1 MGRTIPSF
9 RISSI
14 IEERKWKQFRSSLDK
29 EDKKIF
35 DEIFLL
41 ARLYNAASYQCIR
54 PVRIQSILMSI
65 VFHHYK
71 KLFQLYKTDI
81 TFAKIDLT

>member
-14 IEERKWKQFRSSLDK
+14 IEERKWKQFRNSLDK

-41 ARLYNAASYQCIR
+41 AHLYNTASYQCVR
-54 PVRIQSILMSI
+54 PVRIQAILMSI
-65 VFHHYK
+65 IFHHYK

-81 TFAKIDLT
+81 KFAKIDLT

>member
-14 IEERKWKQFRSSLDK
+14 IEERKWKQFCSSLDK

-35 DEIFLL
+35 DEVYLL
-41 ARLYNAASYQCIR
+41 HLIN
-54 PVRIQSILMSI
+54 MSDLSE
-65 VFHHYK
+65 Y
-71 KLFQLYKTDI
+71 KLF
-81 TFAKIDLT
+81 

>member
-1 MGRTIPSF
+1 MSRTISSF

-14 IEERKWKQFRSSLDK
+14 IEERKWKQFRNLLEK

-35 DEIFLL
+35 DEMFLL
-41 ARLYNAASYQCIR
+41 ARLYNAASYQCVR

-71 KLFQLYKTDI
+71 NCFNCIKLI
-81 TFAKIDLT
+81 

>member
-1 MGRTIPSF
+1 MSRTISSF

-14 IEERKWKQFRSSLDK
+14 IEERKWKQFRNLLEK

-35 DEIFLL
+35 DEMFLL
-41 ARLYNAASYQCIR
+41 ARLYNAASYQCVR
-54 PVRIQSILMSI
+54 PVRIKSILMSI

-71 KLFQLYKTDI
+71 KLFQLYITDI
-81 TFAKIDLT
+81 KFAKIDLT

>member
-14 IEERKWKQFRSSLDK
+14 IEERKWKQFCSSLDK

-41 ARLYNAASYQCIR
+41 AHLYNTASYQSVR
-54 PVRIQSILMSI
+54 HMRIQAILMSI
-65 VFHHYK
+65 IFHNYK
-71 KLFQLYKTDI
+71 KLFQFYKTDI
-81 TFAKIDLT
+81 KIAKIDLT

>member
-1 MGRTIPSF
+1 MDRTISSF
-9 RISSI
+9 RISSV
-14 IEERKWKQFRSSLDK
+14 IEEQKWKQFRNLLEK

-35 DEIFLL
+35 DEMFLL
-41 ARLYNAASYQCIR
+41 ACLYNAASYQCVR

-81 TFAKIDLT
+81 KFAEIDLT

>member
-14 IEERKWKQFRSSLDK
+14 MEEQKWKQFRNLLDK

-35 DEIFLL
+35 DEMFLL
-41 ARLYNAASYQCIR
+41 ARLYNTASYQCVR
-54 PVRIQSILMSI
+54 PVRIQAILMSI

-81 TFAKIDLT
+81 KFGKIDLT

>member
-1 MGRTIPSF
+1 M
-9 RISSI
+9 
-14 IEERKWKQFRSSLDK
+14 
-29 EDKKIF
+29 
-35 DEIFLL
+35 FLL
-41 ARLYNAASYQCIR
+41 ARLYNAASYQCVR

-81 TFAKIDLT
+81 KFAKIDLT

>member
-1 MGRTIPSF
+1 MSRTISSF

-14 IEERKWKQFRSSLDK
+14 IEERKWKQFRNLLEK

-35 DEIFLL
+35 DEMFLL
-41 ARLYNAASYQCIR
+41 TRLYNAASYQCVR

-71 KLFQLYKTDI
+71 KLLQLYKTDI
-81 TFAKIDLT
+81 KFAKIDLT